1 MLLVHSRAHVLA
13 HIVNQMPKIGH
24 VHLQIVLS
32 TPSSDVLYEVD
43 RLFHMKHNRRL
54 KIEILE
60 APFNPLDQYERFMEL
75 RRWQA
80 ARLPKNCKYA
90 IIWDDDHILEDP
102 AELRDEIRAGFD
114 LAYAEKVFFWNSTK
128 TYTTHIPRHNSVFAY
143 RCLHGDLFPLDRTI
157 HAPSQIHDT
166 AQKIVQLKG
175 RLLDY
180 GYLRALDR
188 DRCWRDYKKVGK
200 IDAATT
206 AIIQQPQLVLWKGQD
221 HYMKMNKYVI
231 AR

>member
-1 MLLVHSRAHVLA
+1 MMLVHQRAHVLA
-13 HIVNQMPKIGH
+13 KIVAQLPKIAK

-32 TPSSDVLYEVD
+32 KPSSDVLFEVD
-43 RLFHMKHNRRL
+43 RLYHMNHPKRL
-54 KIEILE
+54 QIEILE
-60 APFNPLDQYERFMEL
+60 APFNPLEQYERFMEL

-80 ARLPKNCKYA
+80 ERLPRDCKYA
-90 IIWDDDHILEDP
+90 CIWDDDHILED
-102 AELRDEIRAGFD
+102 AREFKDALGFGFD
-114 LAYAEKVFFWNSTK
+114 LCYAEKLFFWNSTK

-143 RCLHGDLFPLDRTI
+143 RCLPGDTFPLDRTI
-157 HAPSQIHDT
+157 HAPVKIHDT
-166 AQKIVQLKG
+166 AEKIVQLKG

-206 AIIQQPQLVLWKGQD
+206 AIIQQPKLVLWTGPD
-221 HYMKMNKYVI
+221 LYMKLPI
-231 AR
+231 C